1 MYLPAV
7 ISSGAKRSREI
18 SEFMSDERK
27 TPEMRATMTDLERLR
42 HSASHVLA
50 TAILKIW
57 PEAQFAAGPP
67 VENGFYYD
75 LDLPHRI
82 SPDDFEKIEA
92 EMKKEIKANHPFE
105 RVEVS
110 RDEALALGK
119 KGRLAALGERPEP
132 STFKLDII
140 ENIPPDEKISLY
152 RSGDFIDLC
161 AGPHVMRTGNIGAF
175 KLTNVASAYYKGDEK
190 NPQLQRV
197 YGTAFKTKKE
207 LDDYFA
213 MLEEAKKRDHRKLG
227 KELELF
233 VFDDDVGPGLP
244 MFLPRGAVIAEEL
257 EKLAKET
264 EFAAGYQ
271 RVRTPHIARES
282 LYKKSG
288 HVPYYVES
296 MFPPMEL
303 QAEGELQLR
312 ITEDRTTRRKQSKE
326 LAEKMGLTAES
337 FKNVSTPE
345 AMLSYLRDVIR
356 AQPPENKER
365 LRQIGD
371 NDVVTRLATAFM
383 PDPDRY
389 YLKAMNCPH
398 HHKLFAAL
406 PRSYRDL
413 PLRLAEYGTD
423 YRYEKSGELFGLM
436 RVRSLQMNDAHLYM
450 TPEQFEAEF
459 NAVNEMYLNYFKLF
473 GIDRYLMRFST
484 HDPAKLGQ
492 KFVDEPE
499 LWKKTEEMTR
509 NVLKNSGINYV
520 EVPNEAAFYGPK
532 IDVQAWSVIGR
543 EFSIATNQVDFAQP
557 RSFDLRYKDRDN
569 IDKIPICIHRAPLGT
584 HERFIGF
591 LIEHYAGN
599 FPLWLSPEQVRIL
612 TISDDPKLMD
622 YARSILNELRAHQVR
637 AEIDESSDKI
647 NGKIQRA
654 EQMKVHTMFV
664 IGKRDMDADAVS
676 VRVHGKGNLGAKPR
690 TEAITGIL
698 MSIKERRAS

>member
-1 MYLPAV
+1 MA
-7 ISSGAKRSREI
+7 E
-18 SEFMSDERK
+18 ERK
-27 TPEMRATMTDLERLR
+27 TLQQREQMTDLERLR

-75 LDLPHRI
+75 VDLPHRI

-92 EMKKEIKANHPFE
+92 EMKGEIKANHPFE
-105 RVEVS
+105 RLEVS
-110 RDEALALGK
+110 REEALELGK
-119 KGRLAALGERPEP
+119 KGRLAALDERSEP
-132 STFKLDII
+132 SKFKLDII

-152 RSGDFIDLC
+152 RNGDFIDLC

-175 KLTNVASAYYKGDEK
+175 KLTTVASAYYKGDEK

-233 VFDDDVGPGLP
+233 VLDDDVGPGLP
-244 MFLPRGAVIAEEL
+244 MFLPRGAAIAEEL

-271 RVRTPHIARES
+271 RVRTPDIARES

-288 HVPYYVES
+288 HLPYYAES

-303 QAEGELQLR
+303 ADDVEALTRDALKREEGEHASSLQR
-312 ITEDRTTRRKQSKE
+312 SN
-326 LAEKMGLTAES
+326 A
-337 FKNVSTPE
+337 STKY
-345 AMLSYLRDVIR
+345 YLR
-356 AQPPENKER
+356 
-365 LRQIGD
+365 
-371 NDVVTRLATAFM
+371 
-383 PDPDRY
+383 
-389 YLKAMNCPH
+389 AMNCPH

-436 RVRSLQMNDAHLYM
+436 RVRSLHMNDAHIYC
-450 TPEQFEAEF
+450 TPEQFADEF
-459 NAVNEMYLNYFKLF
+459 NAVNEMYLKYFKLF
-473 GIDRYLMRFST
+473 GIEKYLMRFST
-484 HDPAKLGQ
+484 HDPARLGQ

-499 LWKKTEEMTR
+499 LWRQTEEMTR

-532 IDVQAWSVIGR
+532 IDVQVWSVIGR
-543 EFSIATNQVDFAQP
+543 EFTLATNQVDFAQP
-557 RSFDLRYKDRDN
+557 RRLELVYKDRDN
-569 IDKIPICIHRAPLGT
+569 TGKTPICIHRAPLGT

-612 TISDDPKLMD
+612 TIGDDAKLIE
-622 YARSILNELRAHQVR
+622 YARSIVRELRAHQVR
-637 AEIDESSDKI
+637 AEIDDSSDKI
-647 NGKIQRA
+647 NGKVQRA
-654 EQMKVHTMFV
+654 EQLKVHTMFV
-664 IGKRDMDADAVS
+664 TGKRDMDADAVS

-690 TEAITGIL
+690 SESIAEIL
-698 MSIKERRAS
+698 QAIKERRP